1 MLAVESSS
9 GGWNRPSLDPDTT
22 KTRGEAMR
30 TTPRSAPALAAIGL
44 ALALPFAG
52 CGSDDSDEPSALPR
66 STEGGRSVTI
76 LETEYKL
83 TPSNP
88 TVKAGTVSFEV
99 RNRGGV
105 PHSLEVEGPSG
116 EVETETLQPG
126 QSETIRVDLSE
137 PGRYEMYCPIDN
149 HTELGMEGEVIVGD
163 AGSGSDAGSGDD
175 SGGGSE
181 SGGSVY

>member
-1 MLAVESSS
+1 
-9 GGWNRPSLDPDTT
+9 
-22 KTRGEAMR
+22 MR

-52 CGSDDSDEPSALPR
+52 CGGDDSDEPSALPR

-83 TPSNP
+83 SPSDP
-88 TVKAGTVSFEV
+88 TVKAGTVGFEV

-105 PHSLEVEGPSG
+105 PHALEVEGPSG

-126 QSETIRVDLSE
+126 QSETITVDLSE
-137 PGRYEMYCPIDN
+137 PGRYVMYCPIDN
-149 HTELGMEGEVIVGD
+149 HRELGMEGEVIVGS
-163 AGSGSDAGSGDD
+163 AGGGGEPEDGSEEDSG
-175 SGGGSE
+175 SGGG
-181 SGGSVY
+181 VY